1 SGSSEGAGKTVER
14 VNDRVDRILA
24 VVETIPP
31 GRVLTYGDVAALVGS
46 GGPRTVGRT
55 MALYGGTVPWWR
67 VVRAGGYAPA
77 GHEARALAHYR
88 AEGTPLRGLDPP
100 RVDLP
105 RARWAGGAAGPGEVA
120 DLRDIPAELAAAI
133 PPDRRHTPPSG
144 TPDGGTTGAP
154 PGAPTR

>member
-1 SGSSEGAGKTVER
+1 MEH

-24 VVETIPP
+24 IAETIPP
-31 GRVLTYGDVAALVGS
+31 GRVLTYGDIAALVGS

-67 VVRAGGYAPA
+67 VIRADGRAPA

-88 AEGTPLRGLDPP
+88 AEGTPLRAVDPP
-100 RVDLP
+100 RIDLA
-105 RARWAGGAAGPGEVA
+105 RARWDPGTGPGDDGSPAVPG
-120 DLRDIPAELAAAI
+120 DIPAELAAAI
-133 PPDRRHTPPSG
+133 PPDRHHTPPTG
-144 TPDGGTTGAP
+144 TGTTGIP